1 MKRIYYVFVITK
13 SKPIMLVRTFDK
25 ALAEKVSGHENT
37 ALVDFDVRHVDKIT
51 EELKV
56 KTYNKRVDVFSSKVE
71 LVK

>member
-51 EELKV
+51 EEL
-56 KTYNKRVDVFSSKVE
+56 
-71 LVK
+71 